1 MTEQPLPMLTVL
13 CFRTINNQA
22 RDLPSVRTTT
32 SMLLVFGLVGITY
45 DQIQLKALISV
56 LIYINPSFVI
66 FSVLYIYL
74 MGIASEYAIVFF
86 FFGNSIGTW
95 LLKDYWVPEFLLS
108 YLRQHPIHKGRE
120 DHPSSFLS
128 DETWEEYLRRMARP
142 GEWSDHIILQALAD
156 VLCLEVII
164 FNVFYDDI
172 RRTEVIGKLTKQSD
186 RPLIIFLGH
195 LGEFHYLSLRS
206 KRWLRHWPYSNINVY
221 LL

>member
-32 SMLLVFGLVGITY
+32 SMLLVFGLAGITY

-86 FFGNSIGTW
+86 FSGI
-95 LLKDYWVPEFLLS
+95 
-108 YLRQHPIHKGRE
+108 
-120 DHPSSFLS
+120 
-128 DETWEEYLRRMARP
+128 A
-142 GEWSDHIILQALAD
+142 
-156 VLCLEVII
+156 
-164 FNVFYDDI
+164 
-172 RRTEVIGKLTKQSD
+172 
-186 RPLIIFLGH
+186 
-195 LGEFHYLSLRS
+195 
-206 KRWLRHWPYSNINVY
+206 
-221 LL
+221 

>member
-86 FFGNSIGTW
+86 FSGI
-95 LLKDYWVPEFLLS
+95 
-108 YLRQHPIHKGRE
+108 
-120 DHPSSFLS
+120 
-128 DETWEEYLRRMARP
+128 A
-142 GEWSDHIILQALAD
+142 
-156 VLCLEVII
+156 
-164 FNVFYDDI
+164 
-172 RRTEVIGKLTKQSD
+172 
-186 RPLIIFLGH
+186 
-195 LGEFHYLSLRS
+195 
-206 KRWLRHWPYSNINVY
+206 
-221 LL
+221 